1 MSDPTHLT
9 YLDWGVARWNEWRE
23 ESPKVAPDLSGAY
36 LFSKNLSSVNFY
48 CTNLEKADL
57 FATDLFWADLTKARL
72 IHANLSHAELG
83 EAELS
88 EANLTGAD
96 LSSANL
102 TGADLSKANLTGA
115 NLSLVNLTK
124 ANLTGANLTG
134 ANLTDANLSSA
145 QVLST
150 NFTGAT
156 FTGAILESWN
166 INSATQLENVV
177 CHYAYVRNHP
187 DGRRPH
193 SDTFAVGEF
202 TKLFQKALE
211 TVDLIFLNGIE
222 WAAFLT
228 SFQKLQVESEGTEI
242 AIQSIEKKSDGAFIV
257 RVNAPPSLNK
267 KRIEKYLKDEY
278 RLALTEVNHKYQYHL
293 KVKEE
298 QIEAY
303 RHQNTN
309 LTEVMKIMAGREIQ
323 VQSIAITEHQ
333 YMSEVSKY
341 DLRGSNIGNFADTVQ
356 SGAKQQTIQHHYS
369 SEESK
374 SLPEVAAEIQQL
386 LTQLAET
393 SPAIPEAARQGIVA
407 QAILQKAK
415 GNPDFQKRLFSA
427 LESGSSELVR
437 VFTSNPF
444 VCVPLALVK
453 GWLKSA
459 A

>member
-1 MSDPTHLT
+1 MSDSTHLI
-9 YLDWGVARWNEWRE
+9 YLDRGVEKWNEWRE
-23 ESPKVAPDLSGAY
+23 ESPRIKPDLSGAY
-36 LFSKNLSSVNFY
+36 LFSKNLSSVNL
-48 CTNLEKADL
+48 CSTNLEKADL
-57 FATDLFWADLTKARL
+57 FAADLFWADLTNAGL
-72 IHANLSHAELG
+72 SHANLSHAELG
-83 EAELS
+83 EADLS
-88 EANLTGAD
+88 GANLTGAD

-102 TGADLSKANLTGA
+102 TEADLSNANLTRA

-134 ANLTDANLSSA
+134 ANLTEANLSSA
-145 QVLST
+145 QALAA

-156 FTGAILESWN
+156 FTGAILADWN
-166 INSATQLENVV
+166 INSATQLENVI
-177 CHYAYVRNHP
+177 CHYVYIRNHP

-193 SDTFAVGEF
+193 SDTFAIGEF
-202 TKLFQKALE
+202 TTLFQKALE

-228 SFQKLQVESEGTEI
+228 SFQNLQVESEGTEV
-242 AIQSIEKKSDGAFIV
+242 AIQAIEKKSDGAFIV
-257 RVNAPPSLNK
+257 RISAPPSLNRK
-267 KRIEKYLKDEY
+267 KIEKYLKDEY
-278 RLALTEVNHKYQYHL
+278 RLALTEINHKYQYHL
-293 KVKEE
+293 KVKDE

-356 SGAKQQTIQHHYS
+356 SGAKQQTIQHNNL
-369 SEESK
+369 SEETK

-386 LTQLAET
+386 LTQLAEM
-393 SPAIPEAARQGIVA
+393 SPALPEAARQGVVA
-407 QAILQKAK
+407 QAILQKTK
-415 GNPDFQKRLFSA
+415 ENPAFQKRLFSA
-427 LESGSSELVR
+427 LESGSSELIR
-437 VFTSNPF
+437 VFTTNPY
-444 VCVPLALVK
+444 VSVPLALVK